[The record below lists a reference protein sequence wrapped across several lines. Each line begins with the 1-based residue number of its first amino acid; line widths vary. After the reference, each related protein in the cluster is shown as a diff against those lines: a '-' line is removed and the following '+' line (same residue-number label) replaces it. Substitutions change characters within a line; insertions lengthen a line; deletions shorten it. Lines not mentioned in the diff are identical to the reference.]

1 MPAFTFKGETV
12 QDFVPYLRYIN
23 DDGAHGPV
31 SCVCC
36 AILKGG
42 YIHVIGLWYARKNA
56 LGRFSGA
63 SDGMLVVDMD
73 HKEDAEAVDSTDPF
87 PYYYF
92 PTDPNGDFDEYAN
105 KVVIEL

>member
-23 DDGAHGPV
+23 DDPAHGPV

-36 AILKGG
+36 AIIKGG
-42 YIHVIGLWYARKNA
+42 YTYVIGLWYAHANA
-56 LGRFSGA
+56 IDFMDET
-63 SDGMLVVDMD
+63 DGMLVVDMD

-92 PTDPNGDFDEYAN
+92 PTNPNGDFDEYAN
-105 KVVIEL
+105 KVAIEL